1 MPSSILILDDDI
13 DICRLFKTGFQ
24 NEGFTADIVSSLK
37 EAKSLIEKKHY
48 DAVLADVFLGDE
60 NGLNG
65 LQELIKISPCTRYF
79 SFTSQE
85 TIPLA
90 VGAMEKG
97 AANFFPK
104 SLGLHK
110 IIELVK
116 SKLNLE
122 LESPSQDICS
132 HPDLIGQS
140 HEMLKVLSRIHQF
153 SQVDSTVLIIGESG
167 TGKEIIAKAI
177 HEAGS
182 RKEGN
187 FEAINCGA
195 IPENLLESE
204 FFGHTRGAFTDAKT
218 DKKGLFE
225 ICSNGTLMLDEI
237 GDMPLS
243 LQVKLLRV
251 LQEKEIRPVGAT
263 RTIPVNP
270 RIIACTHRDLSEMVQ
285 EGTFRQDLLFRLSVL
300 RLDVPPLRQRKE
312 DIPLL
317 AHAFIERFKTRF
329 KKNITPPSHELL
341 VRLQNYDWPGNVREL
356 QNSLERAVV
365 LAQKNELSPED
376 IFDPQP
382 PATPEPEKSTQDIP
396 LTHEIAKSEFEKN
409 YTRHLLEESQGNIT
423 LAAKMSGKHRVEI
436 YRLMKKFDF
445 HREDFFQNKKKINS
459 GESLDGYFTSS

>member
-13 DICRLFKTGFQ
+13 DICRLFKIGFQ
-24 NEGFTADIVSSLK
+24 NENFTADIASSLK
-37 EAKSLIEKKHY
+37 EAKALVEKKHY
-48 DAVLADVFLGDE
+48 DAVLADVYLGEE

-65 LQELIKISPCTRYF
+65 LQELIQISPCTRYF
-79 SFTSQE
+79 SFTSHE

-104 SLGLHK
+104 SLGLDK

-122 LESPSQDICS
+122 VEATPQDICS

-140 HEMLKVLSRIHQF
+140 QEMLKVMSRIHQF
-153 SQVDSTVLIIGESG
+153 SQVDSTLLITGESG

-177 HEAGS
+177 HEVGS
-182 RKEGN
+182 RSEGN

-204 FFGHTRGAFTDAKT
+204 FFGHTRGAFTDAKS

-263 RTIPVNP
+263 RSIPVNP
-270 RIIACTHRDLSEMVQ
+270 RIIACTHRDLGEMVQ
-285 EGTFRQDLLFRLSVL
+285 NGTFRQDLLFRLSVL
-300 RLDVPPLRQRKE
+300 RLDVPPLRQRKQ

-317 AHAFIERFKTRF
+317 AQEFIERFNKRF
-329 KKNITPPSHELL
+329 KKSIPLPSPELL

-365 LAQKNELSPED
+365 LAHKNELSPED
-376 IFDPQP
+376 IFDPNH
-382 PATPEPEKSTQDIP
+382 PATPDAEKTVQDIP
-396 LTHEIAKSEFEKN
+396 LTHELAKSEFEEN

-445 HREDFFQNKKKINS
+445 HREDFFPNKKKTNS
-459 GESLDGYFTSS
+459 LESAGGYASSY

>member
-13 DICRLFKTGFQ
+13 DICRLFKTGFE
-24 NEGFTADIVSSLK
+24 NKDFTADIANSLK
-37 EAKSLIEKKHY
+37 EAKALVEKKHY
-48 DAVLADVFLGDE
+48 DAVLADIFLGEED
-60 NGLNG
+60 GLNG
-65 LQELIKISPCTRYF
+65 LQELIQISPRTRYF

-104 SLGLHK
+104 SLGLDK

-116 SKLNLE
+116 SKLDLE
-122 LESPSQDICS
+122 IEVTPQDICA

-140 HEMLKVLSRIHQF
+140 QEMFKVMSRIQQF
-153 SQVDSTVLIIGESG
+153 SQVDSTVLITGESG

-177 HEAGS
+177 HETGS
-182 RKEGN
+182 RNEGT
-187 FEAINCGA
+187 FQAINCGA

-204 FFGHTRGAFTDAKT
+204 FFGHTRGAFTDAKS

-225 ICSNGTLMLDEI
+225 ICTNGTLMLDEI

-251 LQEKEIRPVGAT
+251 LQEKEIRPIGAT
-263 RTIPVNP
+263 RSISVNP
-270 RIIACTHRDLSEMVQ
+270 RIIACTHRDLGEMVQ
-285 EGTFRQDLLFRLSVL
+285 NGTFRQDLLFRLSVL

-317 AHAFIERFKTRF
+317 AQEFINRFNKRF
-329 KKNITPPSHELL
+329 KKNISLPSPELL

-365 LAQKNELSPED
+365 LAHKNELSPED
-376 IFDPQP
+376 IFNSNH
-382 PATPEPEKSTQDIP
+382 PATPDAEKSAQDIP

-409 YTRHLLEESQGNIT
+409 YTRHLLEESHGNIT

-445 HREDFFQNKKKINS
+445 HREDFFPNKKKTNYQEIA
-459 GESLDGYFTSS
+459 GGYTTSN